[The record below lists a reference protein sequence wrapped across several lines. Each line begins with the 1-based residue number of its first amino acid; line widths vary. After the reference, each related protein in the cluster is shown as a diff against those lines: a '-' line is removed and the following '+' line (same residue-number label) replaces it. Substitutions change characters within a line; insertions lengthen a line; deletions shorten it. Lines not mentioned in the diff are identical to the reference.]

1 MLAELSLWKSS
12 KLRQSEHST
21 IEQKRNTKSSFPQ
34 WMPISKTIL
43 SLSLWLCP
51 TLPLFLSFHFY
62 LSSCDHTSSTF
73 LFSYLWIL
81 FKYNCENQMFV
92 NISMFPTSDFI
103 NKDSSYNFLIP
114 QMPAVSLRKKNE
126 EKRTSFLLT
135 FNS

>member
-1 MLAELSLWKSS
+1 
-12 KLRQSEHST
+12 
-21 IEQKRNTKSSFPQ
+21 
-34 WMPISKTIL
+34 
-43 SLSLWLCP
+43 
-51 TLPLFLSFHFY
+51 
-62 LSSCDHTSSTF
+62 
-73 LFSYLWIL
+73 
-81 FKYNCENQMFV
+81 MFV